1 MNDHAGIA
9 INEELD
15 RFEEALALFNQGR
28 LDEDR
33 FLALRMSLGVY
44 TQRQPGEYM
53 VRLKLPGG
61 CITTARLAALTEI
74 LDALPNAGS
83 VHLTTRQDIQLK
95 SIPGSALVAL
105 LRRIHQ
111 IGLITREAGGPTVR
125 NIVACPLAGVCPRE
139 ERDVLPVVHRL
150 MARYLGNPLTR
161 FLPRKFKI
169 AVSGCAQECAQ
180 DPFNDLGITAE
191 RDAQGHLGYR
201 VSMGGGLGHKPRKG
215 KRLESWVNESE
226 LLPVVEAV
234 LRLHHRHSDRER
246 KSKARL
252 KFLWERFADGQL
264 RSLYREELKQTR
276 QTMRSAARAI
286 IPEREWVP
294 VALADF
300 PQRVTRAVVAQ
311 KQSGLFSVPVQV
323 PLGDLTLE
331 QLQGLSAL
339 AARLAIPEIRITT
352 EMNLLLLHV
361 TASALQQLPEL
372 LQALNLRLPRAGDD
386 VSACVG
392 SAVCNLGLTAAP
404 LLARQLTGGPFDLK
418 VRVSG
423 CQNGCVQ
430 SDLCDIGLTGEIRR
444 PHGIAMPFYRLLT
457 GGRGIGDGVLGR
469 CIGSFPAARA
479 PRAVEIIQD
488 AFARSGQSAQGFSAW
503 VTGQSEQDLALL
515 LKDLD
520 QLSAEEAAELAQGQR
535 DQAGFATQTGLNE
548 CAGSRKLNIEAVF
561 ARAAHERSCCQELWN
576 LGQVTAS
583 LVRTREILQGLGAT
597 LLASSKL
604 PVALSELDLEQVAFQ
619 ACRRPYLGSPLGQRL
634 LELSEQQGFL
644 ECHPDAHSGFGAL
657 LGDVDRWTLELAQ
670 LWMGEDVTLHLSPYL
685 PAALP
690 DDGSDEEAL
699 GEAVNNREVA

>member
-9 INEELD
+9 IGEELD

-44 TQRQPGEYM
+44 TQRQKGEYM

-61 CITTARLAALTEI
+61 GVSTVQLAALVRI
-74 LDALPNAGS
+74 LDAVPNAGS
-83 VHLTTRQDIQLK
+83 IHLTTRQDIQLK
-95 SIPGSALVAL
+95 SIPGSAVVDL

-111 IGLITREAGGPTVR
+111 AGLITREAGGPTVR

-139 ERDVLPVVHRL
+139 QRDVLPVVQRV
-150 MARYLGNPLTR
+150 MTRYLGNPLTR

-169 AVSGCAQECAQ
+169 AISGCGAECAQ

-191 RDAQGHLGYR
+191 RDSQGRCGYR

-215 KRLESWVNESE
+215 KRLESWVSETE

-234 LRLHHRHSDRER
+234 LRLHHRHSDREK
-246 KSKARL
+246 KSRARL
-252 KFLWERFADGQL
+252 KFLWERFTGEQL
-264 RSLYREELKQTR
+264 RRFYQEEREQTR
-276 QTMRSAARAI
+276 QTMT
-286 IPEREWVP
+286 IPETIPGNWGEP
-294 VALADF
+294 VDRPDF
-300 PQRVTRAVVAQ
+300 PQRVTRAVVPQ
-311 KQSGLFSVPVQV
+311 KQPGLFSVPVRV
-323 PLGDLTLE
+323 PLGDLTLD
-331 QLQGLSAL
+331 QLRGLTAL
-339 AARLAIPEIRITT
+339 AQRLAIPEIRITT

-361 TASALQQLPEL
+361 TAHALRELPD
-372 LQALNLRLPRAGDD
+372 ALRTLDLRLPRAGDD

-404 LLARQLTGGPFDLK
+404 LLARQLAGGPFDLK

-479 PRAVEIIQD
+479 PRAVEIIQE
-488 AFARSGQSAQGFSAW
+488 AFARSGQSEQGFSAW
-503 VTGQSEQDLALL
+503 VARQSDQELSLL
-515 LKDLD
+515 VKDLD
-520 QLSAEEAAELAQGQR
+520 LVTPEEAVTLLRNEQ

-548 CAGSRKLNIEAVF
+548 CVGSRKLNIEAAF
-561 ARAAHERSCCQELWN
+561 ARAAHERSCCQDLWN
-576 LGQVTAS
+576 LGQVVAS
-583 LVRTREILQGLGAT
+583 LFRTREILHGLGAT
-597 LLASSKL
+597 LLAGSKL
-604 PVALSELDLEQVAFQ
+604 PIALSELDLEQVAFQ
-619 ACRRPYLGSPLGQRL
+619 ACRRPFRGSPLGQRL
-634 LELSEQQGFL
+634 FELSEQQRFL
-644 ECHPDAHSGFGAL
+644 ECNPDAHSRFEDF
-657 LGDVDRWTLELAQ
+657 LGDLDRWVRELAR
-670 LWMGEDVTLHLSPYL
+670 LWSGEDITLFLNPYL
-685 PAALP
+685 PP
-690 DDGSDEEAL
+690 DVAE
-699 GEAVNNREVA
+699 GEGDDQVVGIAFSSREVA